1 MVLAHALDTDRHA
14 PGRAAL
20 AAGDVLADQAQVLV
34 DAIEALPGTVDPV
47 VVDRAQTRLLALAAD
62 HDAAALR
69 VLGRRILDVVA
80 PEVADAEE
88 ARQLEAEEAHADA
101 TTRFTMTDDG
111 QGRCHGRFTLPSA
124 VGQMLRKQL
133 LALAAPKH
141 RVAHGFGSYD
151 ATHPVPTALRLGLA
165 LAEWV
170 ETYPDRH
177 LPTSGG
183 VSATVVVTMTLE
195 TLQGGLSA
203 ATLDTGGRVS
213 AGEARRLACEAG
225 IVPAVLD
232 GESRVLDLGRTRRL
246 HDKSQRLAM
255 ALRDGG
261 CTADGCDMPPGLCH
275 AHHDVPW
282 SRGGPTTLD
291 NGRLLCHRHHRLA
304 HDQRYTTSHTQ
315 TGKVAFHRRE

>member
-1 MVLAHALDTDRHA
+1 MVLAHALETDRHA
-14 PGRAAL
+14 PVRKAL

-34 DAIEALPGTVDPV
+34 DAIEALPDTADPV

-141 RVAHGFGSYD
+141 RANRP
-151 ATHPVPTALRLGLA
+151 AEPIPVPTALRLGHA
-165 LAEWV
+165 FGEWV
-170 ETYPDRH
+170 ETYPAQH

-195 TLQGGLSA
+195 TLLGGLTA
-203 ATLDTGGRVS
+203 ATLDTGGRLS

-246 HDKSQRLAM
+246 HDRPQRLAM

-282 SRGGPTTLD
+282 SHGGPTTLD
-291 NGRLLCHRHHRLA
+291 NGRLLCYRHHRLA
-304 HDQRYTTSHTQ
+304 HDQRYTTTHTP
-315 TGKVAFHRRE
+315 TGKITFHRRE